1 MMFWAAAAVAV
12 GGVGVDGA
20 PRGNVVGV
28 ARAGK
33 RGPLRDPEVRF
44 DGIEPG
50 GVGGR
55 GDRVDVQA
63 PEQRQDARMIMDVVQ
78 VIHNDEEALARVARP
93 QPPKGLA
100 HLDDPF
106 APPEQA
112 AQAVGMDVVEA
123 EELLG
128 AFAAVIGSPH
138 ALRPATTPPGDPP
151 QPPWPQGAP
160 PLKAKQP
167 PPRRAPPLKPAES
180 VFFRSNAGSSEVFQV
195 RIRWARSPSRP
206 SSRRTHSSVIRVL
219 N

>member
-12 GGVGVDGA
+12 GEVAVDAA
-20 PRGNVVGV
+20 PRGNMVAVV
-28 ARAGK
+28 RAGK

-128 AFAAVIGSPH
+128 AFAAVISSP
-138 ALRPATTPPGDPP
+138 ASMRRATTRPV
-151 QPPWPQGAP
+151 A
-160 PLKAKQP
+160 
-167 PPRRAPPLKPAES
+167 PPRRPL
-180 VFFRSNAGSSEVFQV
+180 R
-195 RIRWARSPSRP
+195 
-206 SSRRTHSSVIRVL
+206 
-219 N
+219 